1 MKEVEAELK
10 IDVTVIPRNRDG
22 KLADEYFWIFSVQLL
37 ASFGFCNFCQQLT
50 TFGNLCQHLALL
62 ANFGQLLAV
71 LSTFAICLK
80 TVLRALGYKD
90 SAD

>member
-1 MKEVEAELK
+1 MEKEVVV
-10 IDVTVIPRNRDG
+10 IIPRNRDG
-22 KLADEYFWIFSVQLL
+22 KLADEYFFIFSVQLL
-37 ASFGFCNFCQQLT
+37 ASFGVFLSCFCNFCQQLT

-71 LSTFAICLK
+71 LSTFAMCLK